1 MGKLRKKLCGENEIG
16 YKFGRKGSIFKDRE
30 ARFMEKATEMKALE
44 SLCLYGKKQLILLLG
59 SIQGIEDHKSSYC
72 GGP

>member
-1 MGKLRKKLCGENEIG
+1 
-16 YKFGRKGSIFKDRE
+16 
-30 ARFMEKATEMKALE
+30 MEKATEMKALE

-72 GGP
+72 GGPWRSMLRNVHLMQKSWEAIEGFE